1 MSMVLTFAIFFPLV
15 GAVLIATLPRDQE
28 HQAKYVA
35 ALASAI
41 VLAAVVYM
49 FLAYDRD
56 KSGYQFVTSKTW
68 LDSGVSTFKLHYA
81 VGVDGLS
88 LPLIALNAF
97 LTLVSVLISFKV
109 ELRPK
114 EYFAWLLILET
125 SLMGVFS
132 SLDFVLF
139 FLFWEVE
146 LVPMY
151 FLISIWGSG
160 NRVYSAWKYVLYTFF
175 GSAFMI
181 IGILTLGFTAGTFDI
196 RELGTLGDIHGAIIP
211 AWTIFGLISIAFL
224 IKLPVV
230 PFHTWLPD
238 AHTDAPTAVSVI
250 LAGVLLKM
258 GGYGILRLSF
268 NIMPNVAKDVSVY
281 IAILAA
287 VSIIYGALMTLLQK
301 DLKRLIA
308 YSSVSHMG
316 YVLLGASSV
325 GVIGL
330 TGAATQLVTHG
341 LITGMLFV
349 LVGMVYDR
357 AHTRDIGELSGL
369 AQPDAVHH
377 RDDGRRRAGL
387 ARLAGA
393 GRVRGGGH
401 DLPRHVRQARDSD
414 ARRRHRRGVR
424 GGLHSLDDPA
434 RLLGRADPK
443 WAELPDATAWWERA
457 PLLAMGLAILAI
469 GVYPAWMMDLLRD
482 GVTPIAQRLS

>member
-1 MSMVLTFAIFFPLV
+1 MLTLAIFFPLV
-15 GAVLIATLPRDQE
+15 GAALIATLPKHQE
-28 HQAKYVA
+28 QQAKHVA
-35 ALASAI
+35 AMTSAF
-41 VLAAVVYM
+41 VFAVVCFM
-49 FLAYDRD
+49 FLDYDRG
-56 KSGYQFVTSKTW
+56 KGGYQYIDSVVW
-68 LDSGVSTFKLHYA
+68 LDSHVSSFKLHYA

-97 LTLVSVLISFKV
+97 LTLISVLISFKV

-114 EYFAWLLILET
+114 EYFAWLMILET

-146 LVPMY
+146 LIPMY

-181 IGILTLGFTAGTFDI
+181 VGILTLGFTAGTFDI
-196 RELGTLGDIHGAIIP
+196 RELSNIGEIHGAIVP
-211 AWTIFGLISIAFL
+211 AWVIFSLIIIAFL

-258 GGYGILRLSF
+258 GGYGILRLAF
-268 NIMPNVAKDVSVY
+268 NIMPDVAHDARDYLAV
-281 IAILAA
+281 LAA
-287 VSIIYGALMTLLQK
+287 VSIIYGALMTLMQR

-316 YVLLGASSV
+316 YVLLGASS
-325 GVIGL
+325 IGL
-330 TGAATQLVTHG
+330 VGFTGAATQLVTHG

-369 AQPDAVHH
+369 AH
-377 RDDGRRRAGL
+377 RMPFITVMMLVAGL
-387 ARLAGA
+387 ASLGLPALAGFVAEVMIFLGSFDSQKIPTVVAVLGVAFAA
-393 GRVRGGGH
+393 GYILWTVQRVFWGA
-401 DLPRHVRQARDSD
+401 PN
-414 ARRRHRRGVR
+414 
-424 GGLHSLDDPA
+424 
-434 RLLGRADPK
+434 PK
-443 WAELPDATAWWERA
+443 WAELTDATQWWERG
-457 PLLAMGLAILAI
+457 PLLAMALVIVAI
-469 GVYPAWMMDLLRD
+469 GVYPAWVVDLLRD
-482 GVTPIAQRLS
+482 GVTPIAGRFG

>member
-1 MSMVLTFAIFFPLV
+1 
-15 GAVLIATLPRDQE
+15 
-28 HQAKYVA
+28 
-35 ALASAI
+35 
-41 VLAAVVYM
+41 
-49 FLAYDRD
+49 
-56 KSGYQFVTSKTW
+56 
-68 LDSGVSTFKLHYA
+68 
-81 VGVDGLS
+81 VDGLS

-97 LTLVSVLISFKV
+97 LTLISVLISFKV

-114 EYFAWLLILET
+114 EYFAWLMILET

-146 LVPMY
+146 LIPMY

-181 IGILTLGFTAGTFDI
+181 VGILTLGFTAGTFDI
-196 RELGTLGDIHGAIIP
+196 RELSNIGEIHGAIVP
-211 AWTIFGLISIAFL
+211 AWVIFSLIIIAFL

-258 GGYGILRLSF
+258 GGYGILRLAF
-268 NIMPNVAKDVSVY
+268 NIMPDVAHDARDYLAV
-281 IAILAA
+281 LAA
-287 VSIIYGALMTLLQK
+287 VSIIYGALMTLMQR

-316 YVLLGASSV
+316 YVLLGASS
-325 GVIGL
+325 IGL
-330 TGAATQLVTHG
+330 VGFTGAATQLVTHG

-369 AQPDAVHH
+369 AH
-377 RDDGRRRAGL
+377 RMPFITVMMLVAGL
-387 ARLAGA
+387 ASLGLPALAGFVAEVMIFLGSFDSQKIPTVVAVLGVAFAA
-393 GRVRGGGH
+393 GYILWTVQRVFWGA
-401 DLPRHVRQARDSD
+401 PN
-414 ARRRHRRGVR
+414 
-424 GGLHSLDDPA
+424 
-434 RLLGRADPK
+434 PK
-443 WAELPDATAWWERA
+443 WAELTDATQWWERG
-457 PLLAMGLAILAI
+457 PLLAMALSIVAI
-469 GVYPAWMMDLLRD
+469 GVYPAWVVDLLRD
-482 GVTPIAQRLS
+482 GVTPIAGRFG

>member
-1 MSMVLTFAIFFPLV
+1 MLTFAIFFPLV
-15 GAVLIATLPRDQE
+15 GAVLIATLPKDQE

-49 FLAYDRD
+49 FIAYDRD

-146 LVPMY
+146 LIPMY

-268 NIMPNVAKDVSVY
+268 NIMPNVANDVSVY

-369 AQPDAVHH
+369 ASRMPFITVMMVV
-377 RDDGRRRAGL
+377 AGL
-387 ARLAGA
+387 ASLGLPALAGFAAEVTIFLGTFDKHQIPTLIGVIGVAFAA
-393 GRVRGGGH
+393 GYILWTIQRVFWGE
-401 DLPRHVRQARDSD
+401 
-414 ARRRHRRGVR
+414 
-424 GGLHSLDDPA
+424 
-434 RLLGRADPK
+434 ADPK